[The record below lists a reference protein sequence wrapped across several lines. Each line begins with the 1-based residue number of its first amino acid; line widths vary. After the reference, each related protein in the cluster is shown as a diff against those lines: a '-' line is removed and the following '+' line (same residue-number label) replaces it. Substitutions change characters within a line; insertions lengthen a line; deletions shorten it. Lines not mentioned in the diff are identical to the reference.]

1 MALGPGIASAA
12 EGDWTQY
19 RYAPTKNAVVHSG
32 LDDLLDDGVDAVD
45 QVRSTPV
52 VADGKLFVGNHGVGA
67 LQSFD
72 LATGDELWREQAPN
86 WVHSEMIY
94 ADGTIFVGFGNR
106 FAHEEIPGVRGSG
119 DSGVLALDAETG
131 AQLWRFDTVG
141 EVMPTPVVVNG
152 AVYAVTGDQTLYKID
167 PASGDELHRTD
178 IGHVVSM
185 SSPAE
190 HDGKLFFGAGAPAP
204 YSFFSYDTATDEFAW
219 SREFGEFNRGLDDVP
234 PAVDEDIV
242 VTTANAVRVP
252 GSSGMREEHTIVAMN
267 EMTGE
272 ELWRKSLGTGPAPTN
287 NRSGA
292 PTIDGGKVFVGSPT
306 TSAAYAFDLHTGAQL
321 WRNPVGAIKGAPVID
336 GNDAY
341 FSTKSGEVFRLDVAT
356 GAITGK
362 LQLEG
367 ALAPAGP
374 IIVDDTLVVP
384 SQNKRVYFT
393 PLDEFPDFTVPEGS
407 LPTAGSSGS
416 AHQIGGSLGVDVGS
430 LDAAY

>member
-1 MALGPGIASAA
+1 
-12 EGDWTQY
+12 
-19 RYAPTKNAVVHSG
+19 
-32 LDDLLDDGVDAVD
+32 
-45 QVRSTPV
+45 
-52 VADGKLFVGNHGVGA
+52 
-67 LQSFD
+67 
-72 LATGDELWREQAPN
+72 
-86 WVHSEMIY
+86 
-94 ADGTIFVGFGNR
+94 
-106 FAHEEIPGVRGSG
+106 
-119 DSGVLALDAETG
+119 
-131 AQLWRFDTVG
+131 
-141 EVMPTPVVVNG
+141 MPTPVVVNG
-152 AVYAVTGDQTLYKID
+152 AVYIVTGDRTLYKID

-190 HDGKLFFGAGAPAP
+190 HDGKLLFGAGSPAP
-204 YSFFSYDTATDEFAW
+204 YSFFSYDTATDAFSW
-219 SREFGEFNRGLDDVP
+219 SREFPEFNRGLDDVP
-234 PAVDEDIV
+234 PAVDEGIV

-252 GSSGMREEHTIVAMN
+252 GSSGEREEHTIVAMD
-267 EMTGE
+267 EKSGE

-306 TSAAYAFDLHTGAQL
+306 TSGAYVFDLHTGKQL

-341 FSTKSGEVFRLDVAT
+341 FSTTSGYVFRLDVAT

-393 PLDEFPDFTVPEGS
+393 PLEEFPAFTVPEGS
-407 LPTAGSSGS
+407 GSASGSSGS
-416 AHQIGGSLGVDVGS
+416 AFEVGGSLGLDTGS

>member
-1 MALGPGIASAA
+1 MALGVGVASAA

-19 RYAPTKNAVVHSG
+19 RYAPTKNAHVDSG
-32 LDDLLDDGVDAVD
+32 LDDLLDDGVVTADE
-45 QVRSTPV
+45 VRSTPV
-52 VADGKLFVGNHGVGA
+52 IANGKMFVGNHGTGA
-67 LQSFD
+67 LQAFD
-72 LATGDELWREQAPN
+72 LATGDVLWSEQAPN

-119 DSGVLALDAETG
+119 ESGVLALDADTG
-131 AQLWRFDTVG
+131 KQLWRFDTVG

-152 AVYAVTGDQTLYKID
+152 AVYVVTGDRTLYKID
-167 PASGDELHRTD
+167 PASGEELHRTD

-190 HDGKLFFGAGAPAP
+190 HDGKLFFGAGSPAP
-204 YSFFSYDTATDEFAW
+204 YSFFSYDTATDKFAW
-219 SREFGEFNRGLDDVP
+219 SREFPEFNRGLDDVP
-234 PAVDEDIV
+234 PAVDEGIV

-252 GSSGMREEHTIVAMN
+252 GSSGEREEHTIVAMD
-267 EMTGE
+267 EKSGE

-306 TSAAYAFDLHTGAQL
+306 TSAAYAFDLRTGKQL

-341 FSTKSGEVFRLDVAT
+341 FSTTSGDVFRLDATT

-393 PLDEFPDFTVPEGS
+393 PLEEIPEFTVAGVSGS
-407 LPTAGSSGS
+407 AAGSSGS
-416 AHQIGGSLGVDVGS
+416 AFEVGGSLGLDMGS